1 MKNIIILSVLL
12 FSSLYMK
19 AQVQTVNFDSLIMPL
34 ANPSVEFQ
42 EYLVQLAW
50 TNNPE
55 NRILDYNINIA
66 EKEIDITKLSWAD
79 DVGLQFNINEN
90 NDPFNNEIQKASDDA
105 LMDVGITQTELDVL
119 DLDRGIRNT
128 NDVASLSNFPRYNL
142 GVTVN
147 LGRWMTLK
155 KEIDLSREKLKIEE
169 AELDQQKLE
178 LRAEVIRRYQAYLQT
193 IEIYKIR
200 VQSEEDMLQTYQ
212 LVQNRFK
219 EGTADFE
226 DFNRAS
232 SAYQGTRESTLG
244 SKGEITQAKIDVEE
258 LIGIPLEYAIA
269 FHERE
274 VGK

>member
-1 MKNIIILSVLL
+1 VILIS
-12 FSSLYMK
+12 
-19 AQVQTVNFDSLIMPL
+19 IP
-34 ANPSVEFQ
+34 
-42 EYLVQLAW
+42 
-50 TNNPE
+50 
-55 NRILDYNINIA
+55 
-66 EKEIDITKLSWAD
+66 
-79 DVGLQFNINEN
+79 
-90 NDPFNNEIQKASDDA
+90 
-105 LMDVGITQTELDVL
+105 ITQQELEGL
-119 DLDRGIRNT
+119 DQLRGIE
-128 NDVASLSNFPRYNL
+128 DLSGFSGLSNFPRYNL

-155 KEIDLSREKLKIEE
+155 KEINQSREKLKIEE

-178 LRAEVIRRYQAYLQT
+178 LRAEVIRRYQAYLQA

-232 SAYQGTRESTLG
+232 SAYQGSRESTLG
-244 SKGEITQAKIDVEE
+244 SQGEITQARIDVEE
-258 LIGIPLEYAIA
+258 LIGIPLEYALA

-274 VGK
+274 VGQ